1 MLIMVNTNLSGS
13 PDCADGDAST
23 GSSCFAKSHRPVRSS
38 FALDSC
44 PFGPAESNVSCSL
57 TREEDVVEGVV
68 EGDDVVAS
76 KKSLLTLS
84 QYVHCV
90 VSAVI

>member
-1 MLIMVNTNLSGS
+1 MPA
-13 PDCADGDAST
+13 PDPPVLPNPTGQSDPASHWT
-23 GSSCFAKSHRPVRSS
+23 AVH
-38 FALDSC
+38 L
-44 PFGPAESNVSCSL
+44 GPAESNVSCSL

-90 VSAVI
+90 VSAVICVVAGKESLLTLS

>member
-1 MLIMVNTNLSGS
+1 MVMPA
-13 PDCADGDAST
+13 PDPPV
-23 GSSCFAKSHRPVRSS
+23 FAKSHRPVRSS
-38 FALDSC
+38 FALDSR

-90 VSAVI
+90 VSAVICVVAGKESLLTLS